1 MAQTTSICNGKKNI
15 TTDLTDIEKTIMK
28 YNKQLYFN
36 KFGNFDEM
44 DTFLEKYKL
53 SKVSQEE
60 KTIYKVSCMWI
71 KLKFLVGNLT
81 TE

>member
-1 MAQTTSICNGKKNI
+1 MAQTASICNGKKNI

-60 KTIYKVSCMWI
+60 TTIYKVSCMWI
-71 KLKFLVGNLT
+71 KLNFLVGNLT
-81 TE
+81 TK

>member
-71 KLKFLVGNLT
+71 KLNFLVGNLT
-81 TE
+81 TK